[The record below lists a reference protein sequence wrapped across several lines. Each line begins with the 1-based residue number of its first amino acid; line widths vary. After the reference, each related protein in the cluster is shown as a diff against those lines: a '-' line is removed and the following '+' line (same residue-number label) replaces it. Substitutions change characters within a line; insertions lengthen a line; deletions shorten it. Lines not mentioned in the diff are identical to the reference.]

1 MRKVKI
7 MDTKY
12 INVFK
17 MDGPVFNPIPVS
29 DSDILKLVME
39 GHVVYETNASGVTI
53 QLTRANYNDPKRFG
67 EVVYSNATKE
77 TPIYGDISKT
87 DTVASTFTGYTSKTA
102 PDMPEIPAPNT
113 QNLSKNQLKKLR
125 KEQEA
130 AARAAK
136 MNTTPV
142 EIVSPE
148 TTEVSEST
156 DATVG
161 E

>member
-12 INVFK
+12 ISVFK
-17 MDGPVFNPIPVS
+17 MDGPVFNPIAVS
-29 DSDILKLVME
+29 ESDILKLIIE
-39 GHVVYETNASGVTI
+39 GHVVYETNANGITI
-53 QLTRANYNDPKRFG
+53 QLTRANYNNPARFG
-67 EVVYSNATKE
+67 TVTNTDIKTTPVYGEAS
-77 TPIYGDISKT
+77 DT
-87 DTVASTFTGYTSKTA
+87 DTKADTFTGYTSKTA
-102 PDMPEIPAPNT
+102 PEMPPVPSTN

-136 MNTTPV
+136 TNAVPV
-142 EIVSPE
+142 EIITQETKEVPE
-148 TTEVSEST
+148 TTEEAVE
-156 DATVG
+156 

>member
-12 INVFK
+12 ISIFK

-39 GHVVYETNASGVTI
+39 GHVVYETNANGVTI
-53 QLTRANYNDPKRFG
+53 QLTRANYDKPDRFG
-67 EVVYSNATKE
+67 KVVYSNATKE
-77 TPIYGDISKT
+77 TPIYGNTSKT
-87 DTVASTFTGYTSKTA
+87 DTIASTFTGYTSKTA
-102 PDMPEIPAPNT
+102 PEMPEIPVPNT

-136 MNTTPV
+136 MNTMPV
-142 EIVSPE
+142 EVVTPE
-148 TTEVSEST
+148 TTEVTETTDESV
-156 DATVG
+156 DD
-161 E
+161 